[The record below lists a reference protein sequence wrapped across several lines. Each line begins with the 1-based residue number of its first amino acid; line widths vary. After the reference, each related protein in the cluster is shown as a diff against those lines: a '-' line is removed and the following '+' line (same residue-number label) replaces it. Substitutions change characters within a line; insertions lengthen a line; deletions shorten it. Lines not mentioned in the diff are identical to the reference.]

1 MQQLESYYLP
11 VSEDLRK
18 VEDRLVSLAD
28 VDAPWLSSP
37 LRYILDGGGKQ
48 FRAGMTLL
56 AGKLY
61 KYNLDSLIP
70 MATAVELLHTA
81 SLVHDDAVDGSDMRR
96 GKSAVHTIWGR
107 STAVLVGDYLFANAA
122 ELVSRTGNVIV
133 MKLFANTLMTMANS
147 ELGESTSLFDLSQSR
162 EQYYR
167 RIGGKTASLFSM
179 ATESGATLSDAP
191 QEAVDALKDYGYNV
205 GLAFQIIDDILDFT
219 AQESELGKPVGAD
232 LRHGILT
239 LPAILLLE
247 HYPKNN
253 PIKQIFENKDPKS
266 NIQRVV
272 DMIHNSP
279 VINECYE
286 VACDFCTKACDSLK
300 ILPDSSA
307 KESLRQLTERAIRR
321 RQ

>member
-11 VSEDLRK
+11 VSEDLHK

-56 AGKLY
+56 VGKFY

-81 SLVHDDAVDGSDMRR
+81 SLVHDDAVDGSDTRR

-191 QEAVDALKDYGYNV
+191 QEAVEALKDYGYNV

-286 VACDFCTKACDSLK
+286 VARDFCTKACDSLK
-300 ILPDSSA
+300 MLPDSSA
-307 KESLRQLTERAIRR
+307 KESLHQLTERAIRR

>member
-11 VSEDLRK
+11 VHEDLRK
-18 VEDRLVSLAD
+18 VEDSLISLAE

-56 AGKLY
+56 AGKFY
-61 KYNLDSLIP
+61 NYNLDSLIP

-122 ELVSRTGNVIV
+122 ELVSRTGNVLV
-133 MKLFANTLMTMANS
+133 MRLFANTLMTMANS
-147 ELGESTSLFDLSQSR
+147 ELSESTSLFTLSQSR

-219 AQESELGKPVGAD
+219 AQESELGKPVGSD

-253 PIKQIFENKDPKS
+253 PIKQIFENTDPKN
-266 NIQRVV
+266 NIKRVV

-279 VINECYE
+279 IINECYE
-286 VACDFCTKACDSLK
+286 VARGFCTKACDSLK
-300 ILPDSSA
+300 MLPDSSA
-307 KESLRQLTERAIRR
+307 KESLIQLTERAIGRR
-321 RQ
+321 K